1 MHGHRRWARALTI
14 LVMAV
19 VFVPSSRARAATTA
33 VIERGSQYVPAQVD
47 VAVGD
52 SVTWIYES
60 SSDPRGHTV
69 TFNDKDLNPNC
80 PGFLGLNNDCQNSS
94 SQRVSRTFT
103 SAGTYA
109 YRCRIVS
116 GMTGV
121 VVVTGAGGSTSST
134 AGPGS
139 STTATGKS
147 STTTTRAAT
156 SSTTAATTRALA
168 TSSTVIKSTTTTSDP
183 SSALQPGEAPPLSG
197 DNSNSNAAGKSGSST
212 GGNDTSTVA
221 LIVGALLAASAG
233 GGYLLWRLRPGRV

>member
-1 MHGHRRWARALTI
+1 MNGHRRWARALTI
-14 LVMAV
+14 LVMAL
-19 VFVPSSRARAATTA
+19 VFVPSWGARAATTA

-134 AGPGS
+134 GGPGS

-156 SSTTAATTRALA
+156 SSTTATTRALA

-183 SSALQPGEAPPLSG
+183 SSALQPGEPPPFSG
-197 DNSNSNAAGKSGSST
+197 DTSNSNAADKSGSSN

-233 GGYLLWRLRPGRV
+233 GGYLLWRLRPGRG

>member
-1 MHGHRRWARALTI
+1 MNGYRGWAWALTI
-14 LVMAV
+14 LVVAV
-19 VFVPSSRARAATTA
+19 VFVPSSVARAATTA

-94 SQRVSRTFT
+94 SQRVSRTFP

-134 AGPGS
+134 GGSGS

-156 SSTTAATTRALA
+156 SSTTATTRALA

-183 SSALQPGEAPPLSG
+183 SSALQPGEPPPFSG
-197 DNSNSNAAGKSGSST
+197 DNSNSNAVGKSGSSN

>member
-156 SSTTAATTRALA
+156 SSTTATTRALA